1 MIRFCLTPAVL
12 AGFLFVTEA
21 AALTVEFDAKDNGA
35 TPAESYADR
44 FVPFT
49 LDAGTYSVT
58 LFEGAFM
65 ALSVWNSIAGCD
77 LDGNCT
83 KGWLAKYTIVDE
95 QGGALLSYS
104 SQTIRSTESA
114 ALADAQADG
123 PQTLINPADQTLYV
137 GLFDS
142 PTTDNQGGM
151 SLRIENTT
159 PIPLP
164 AGGLLVLSGL
174 ATLAAV
180 RRRRS

>member
-1 MIRFCLTPAVL
+1 MTRFCLVPAAL
-12 AGFLFVTEA
+12 AGFLFA
-21 AALTVEFDAKDNGA
+21 AQASALTVEFDAKDNSA

-44 FVPFT
+44 FVPFN

-58 LFEGAFM
+58 LFEGSFT
-65 ALSVWNSIAGCD
+65 ALSVWNFIAGCD
-77 LDGNCT
+77 QDGNCT
-83 KGWLAKYTIVDE
+83 NGWFAKYTIVDE

-104 SQTIRSTESA
+104 SQTVRFTESA

-123 PQTLINPADQTLYV
+123 PQALTNPADQTLYV

-142 PTTDNQGGM
+142 PTTDNQGGL